1 MMNEEFEIEVEI
13 SAGKK
18 KFKVVNENTG
28 YTLIES
34 GSIVAVLKKN
44 DQGWE
49 FTTGS
54 YSKHDAA
61 RIGNIIEG
69 HKPES

>member
-1 MMNEEFEIEVEI
+1 MMNGAFEIEVEI

-18 KFKVVNENTG
+18 KFKVVSENAG

-44 DQGWE
+44 DQSWE

-54 YSKHDAA
+54 YNEHDAA
-61 RIGNIIEG
+61 LIGSIIES
-69 HKPES
+69 HKTES